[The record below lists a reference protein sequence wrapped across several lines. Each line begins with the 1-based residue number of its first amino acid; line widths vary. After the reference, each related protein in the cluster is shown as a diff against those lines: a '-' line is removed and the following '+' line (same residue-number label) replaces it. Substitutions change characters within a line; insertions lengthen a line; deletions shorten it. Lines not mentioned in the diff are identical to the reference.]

1 MAETPDDRPG
11 QGTDDAPQ
19 APYRVL
25 ARKYRPA
32 TFSELIGQDALVR
45 TLTNAIANQRLAHAF
60 VLTGVRGVGK
70 TTTARI
76 LAKALNCVGP
86 DGKGGATVEPCGQC
100 QHCTAIAADRD
111 VDVIEM
117 DAASRTGVDDM
128 RELLDGVRYRPVAA
142 RYKVYIID
150 EVHMLSTNAFNA
162 LLKTLEEPPEQVI
175 FVFATTEIRKV
186 PVTVLSRCQRFDLRR
201 VEQETLERHFAG
213 IAEKEGIEAAPEALA
228 MIARAADGSVRD
240 GLSLMDQAIALAGG
254 RIEAELVRQMLG
266 LADRIQIFDLLDH
279 LLAGRV
285 QEALEV
291 FSDLHAKGAD
301 PAIVVQDLL
310 DLTHWLTRAKLVPQS
325 ANEAGLP
332 EAERTRGREMAGKL
346 SMQALAR
353 AWQIL
358 LKGYQET
365 QSAPSPQSAAE
376 MVLIRLAHASN
387 LPPPGDLIKRLTDGE
402 GAAPAASTQA
412 APASGGGGDASAR
425 LVSQNSGG
433 GAGGGERTRG
443 DGPQA
448 ARSQPQPQAS
458 AQAAQPLSLSSFE
471 EVVAL
476 VGERKEAVLASQ
488 LAQEVHLVRFEP
500 GRIEL
505 RPTERAPRDLTGRLG
520 RLLTEWTGRRW
531 MVSVSGEEGQ
541 PTLADRKASH
551 EAAARDALL
560 QEPLV
565 KALLNAFPGAA
576 LVGLTGEEAREEQ
589 LREALNEMGLG
600 ESGLD
605 EIPDEVDLD
614 ALEAFLNE
622 GEDLE

>member
-213 IAEKEGIEAAPEALA
+213 IAEKERIEAAPEALA

-476 VGERKEAVLASQ
+476 A
-488 LAQEVHLVRFEP
+488 
-500 GRIEL
+500 
-505 RPTERAPRDLTGRLG
+505 GRLG
-520 RLLTEWTGRRW
+520 RLLPEWTGRRW
-531 MVSVSGEEGQ
+531 MVSVSGEAGQ